1 MSGGENRRLLTR
13 DDRRA
18 TQRRS
23 GRDSA
28 PAYLMADGGYKAM
41 QKPAAEGGQDF
52 AHNVISLTRQ
62 LKAGEIAMFTNKK
75 DDSYVVKG
83 LDKWPTHE
91 HLEAVRANTS
101 RFPFAENEW
110 ERPERAIRKTCMERR
125 VVPERTAAQKK
136 PTALELKVINLIAK
150 NPPFAEK
157 KTLGMGPMDPGKGAV
172 AREVQEAEEKLKQEQ
187 EEAAREKEE
196 EKAQIEARLGK
207 SSPGKP
213 SAGSAS
219 PKRGSESPKRGSA
232 SPKRGSASPKPGS
245 ASPKRGS
252 ASPKRGSASPKR
264 AAK

>member
-110 ERPERAIRKTCMERR
+110 ERPERAIRKTCME
-125 VVPERTAAQKK
+125 
-136 PTALELKVINLIAK
+136 LSLIH
-150 NPPFAEK
+150 
-157 KTLGMGPMDPGKGAV
+157 
-172 AREVQEAEEKLKQEQ
+172 
-187 EEAAREKEE
+187 
-196 EKAQIEARLGK
+196 I
-207 SSPGKP
+207 
-213 SAGSAS
+213 
-219 PKRGSESPKRGSA
+219 
-232 SPKRGSASPKPGS
+232 
-245 ASPKRGS
+245 
-252 ASPKRGSASPKR
+252 
-264 AAK
+264 